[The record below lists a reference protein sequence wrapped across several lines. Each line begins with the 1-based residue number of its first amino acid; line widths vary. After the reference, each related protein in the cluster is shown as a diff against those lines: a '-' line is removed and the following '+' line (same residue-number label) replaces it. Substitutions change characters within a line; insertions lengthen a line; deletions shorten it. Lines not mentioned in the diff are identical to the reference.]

1 MEAIGVKEVAK
12 QGADFLKNLYED
24 ASDMLV
30 EEVEMDDQQQYW
42 FITFSYLYKKKRDE
56 RISTPLNATLES
68 LSTLYPSRERNYK
81 TLKIDAKTGAVLS
94 MKIRELQG

>member
-1 MEAIGVKEVAK
+1 MEAIGVKEAAK

-30 EEVEMDDQQQYW
+30 EEVEMDDHQLNW

-56 RISTPLNATLES
+56 RTSTPLNATLES
-68 LSTLYPSRERNYK
+68 LSVLYPSRERNYK
-81 TLKIDAKTGAVLS
+81 TLKIDAKTGTVLS